1 LLVSAVPELADLM
14 QDADGDGEVN
24 ALEFLVVQIRWL
36 QVMSLLVCC
45 KSQAMEICG
54 SRSNNFVCA
63 HSTSLVTP
71 RSGSLFHDAKP
82 KH

>member
-24 ALEFLVVQIRWL
+24 ALEFLVVQMRYL

-45 KSQAMEICG
+45 KSQATEICG
-54 SRSNNFVCA
+54 SRSINFVCA
-63 HSTSLVTP
+63 HLTLTRHSAQRFIVSQRET
-71 RSGSLFHDAKP
+71 
-82 KH
+82 

>member
-1 LLVSAVPELADLM
+1 VPELADLM

-24 ALEFLVVQIRWL
+24 ALEFLVVQTRWL

-54 SRSNNFVCA
+54 SRSINFVCA
-63 HSTSLVTP
+63 HSTLLVTP
-71 RSGSLFHDAKP
+71 RSGSFFRNAKP